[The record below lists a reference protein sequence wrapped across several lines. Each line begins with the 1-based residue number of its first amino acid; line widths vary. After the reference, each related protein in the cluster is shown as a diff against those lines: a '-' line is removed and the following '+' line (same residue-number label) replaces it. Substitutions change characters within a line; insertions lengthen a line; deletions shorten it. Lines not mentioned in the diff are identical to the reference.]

1 MGKRKRTSARH
12 NASHH
17 HPSSSDDIPCSSGA
31 ELLATEKSSHLLD
44 SSELKPLSPG
54 RDATDSTMKLLNVH
68 SSLAHQHYNV
78 GLSIFLKRSR
88 HFYGHQYSR
97 RNSGNHANA
106 STSHGKIAPLRDER
120 LPFKLSGSEFGHQTD
135 YKQQKFFN
143 LLSLVSI
150 VSVTWDSP
158 YRRLML
164 SNTDFI
170 FFLFPTFLDNREK
183 AFGRPDRIRLSSLV
197 MDASD
202 AVKIVCGI
210 CQKLLRRKPYFLG
223 ETLSG
228 ECSVV
233 AVLVCGHVYHAD
245 CLEQRTS
252 LEDKCDP
259 PCPLCLGQEDKPE

>member
-1 MGKRKRTSARH
+1 MMRTSL
-12 NASHH
+12 
-17 HPSSSDDIPCSSGA
+17 SDDIPCSSGA

-44 SSELKPLSPG
+44 SSELKPLSTG

-120 LPFKLSGSEFGHQTD
+120 LPFKLSGSEFGHQT
-135 YKQQKFFN
+135 
-143 LLSLVSI
+143 
-150 VSVTWDSP
+150 
-158 YRRLML
+158 
-164 SNTDFI
+164 
-170 FFLFPTFLDNREK
+170 DNREK